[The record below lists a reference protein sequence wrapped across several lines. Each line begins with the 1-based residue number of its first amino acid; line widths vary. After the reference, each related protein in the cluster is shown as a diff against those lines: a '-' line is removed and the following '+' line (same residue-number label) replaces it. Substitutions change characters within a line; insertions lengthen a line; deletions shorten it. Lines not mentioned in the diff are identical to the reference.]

1 MRFVRESPTAWVFL
15 VMLLLLAGCRDRS
28 GLEITSETDEPH
40 YRRGIQMLRSGQN
53 QVALEAF
60 LKVIEKRN
68 GDAPE
73 SHLEV
78 GQIYLNHIQ
87 DPIAAIY
94 HFRKYLELRPNSPQ
108 SPMVRELIDTSKK
121 QFARQLPGQPLDDYY
136 QHADLLDLVER
147 LQLENKQMKAQLA
160 AIQAEPL
167 PSAEPPRTTTGPAL
181 RSGTTRAAEPVRA
194 APTTPTRAGGTR
206 HVVARGDTLYSI
218 SKRYYGSG
226 NRWREIYTANRSIM
240 SSETDLKVGSELIIP

>member
-1 MRFVRESPTAWVFL
+1 MRSVRESPLSWVAL
-15 VMLLLLAGCRDRS
+15 AAILLLAGCRDRS
-28 GLEITSETDEPH
+28 GLDITSETDEPH
-40 YRRGIQMLRSGQN
+40 YRRGVQMLRSGQN

-68 GDAPE
+68 GEAPE

-108 SPMVRELIDTSKK
+108 SPMVRDLIDSSKK
-121 QFARQLPGQPLDDYY
+121 QFARQLPGRPLDDHY

-147 LQLENKQMKAQLA
+147 LQRENEQMKAELA

-167 PSAEPPRTTTGPAL
+167 LAAESPRPNPAPVVS
-181 RSGTTRAAEPVRA
+181 RGTTRPADPARA
-194 APTTPTRAGGTR
+194 TPTAPTRASGTR

-226 NRWREIYTANRSIM
+226 NRWREIYAANRSIM
-240 SSETDLKVGSELIIP
+240 DSETDLKVGSELIIP

>member
-1 MRFVRESPTAWVFL
+1 MWSAT
-15 VMLLLLAGCRDRS
+15 LLFAACGDH
-28 GLEITSETDEPH
+28 GGMEITSEIDEPH

-53 QVALEAF
+53 QVALGAF

-68 GDAPE
+68 GEAPE

-78 GQIYLNHIQ
+78 GQIYLNHIH

-108 SPMVRELIDTSKK
+108 APMVRDLIDTSKK

-136 QHADLLDLVER
+136 ERTDLLDLVER
-147 LQLENKQMKAQLA
+147 LKDENERMKTELA
-160 AIQAEPL
+160 AIRAEPL
-167 PSAEPPRTTTGPAL
+167 PVVKPARQQVSQTAVSSRQPPSAPA
-181 RSGTTRAAEPVRA
+181 SSAMA
-194 APTTPTRAGGTR
+194 R

-218 SKRYYGSG
+218 ARRFYGNG
-226 NRWREIYTANRSIM
+226 NRWREIYNANRSVM
-240 SSETDLKVGSELIIP
+240 SSETDLKIGTELVIP